1 MTADYFEKTHPG
13 TRSGRMFT
21 EGDNV
26 IICRVATLV
35 MCVIKRPGRFS
46 MAPVTNRR
54 EPGTNLVVQHPPC
67 NTV

>member
-1 MTADYFEKTHPG
+1 MTADYFEKNPPG
-13 TRSGRMFT
+13 TQSGRIFT

-26 IICRVATLV
+26 IIRRVAARYVRDKTS
-35 MCVIKRPGRFS
+35 GRSS

-54 EPGTNLVVQHPPC
+54 DPGTNLVVQHPPC